1 MRPTERVTVEE
12 GPMASRVAFGKGIQ
26 SLVSDDPV
34 HERAKKKSKLQLLS
48 NLSDWKTRVLRNPGD
63 GFLA

>member
-12 GPMASRVAFGKGIQ
+12 GPMASPVAFGKGIQ

-34 HERAKKKSKLQLLS
+34 HERAKK
-48 NLSDWKTRVLRNPGD
+48 NLNSSFSVI
-63 GFLA
+63 FLTGKPEY